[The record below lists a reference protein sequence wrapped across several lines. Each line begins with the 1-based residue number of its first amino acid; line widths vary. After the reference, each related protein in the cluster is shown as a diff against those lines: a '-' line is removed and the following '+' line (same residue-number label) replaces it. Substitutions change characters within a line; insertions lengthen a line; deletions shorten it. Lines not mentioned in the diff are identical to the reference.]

1 MALKKSAAKI
11 LHGARVSLALVAMMQ
26 SFFGPLVESA
36 KADDSHTSTPIK
48 HVIIIVGENRTF
60 DHIFAT
66 YKPKAGES
74 VNNLLSEGIVNEDG
88 TNGPN
93 YAKAQQYSADITGSP
108 VYELS
113 PTTGKT
119 LYPVLPVPL
128 NGGPTNVCTNNG
140 MCNMGDARS
149 SEDGLSMFPINYYE
163 FGDYVLDTQL

>member
-1 MALKKSAAKI
+1 MAFKNSTSTVLQRARAILAFAA
-11 LHGARVSLALVAMMQ
+11 LMQ

-36 KADDSHTSTPIK
+36 RADDNRTRTPIK

-66 YKPKAGES
+66 YKPKPGES

-93 YAKAQQYSADITGSP
+93 YSQAQQYSADITGSP
-108 VYELS
+108 VYEPS

-119 LYPVLPVPL
+119 L
-128 NGGPTNVCTNNG
+128 
-140 MCNMGDARS
+140 
-149 SEDGLSMFPINYYE
+149 
-163 FGDYVLDTQL
+163 